1 LRWGDY
7 HELHWWDQYN
17 HEVWERM
24 IEESERRCDNEVE
37 VSDVEPQANDSRQPP
52 EAGKGK

>member
-1 LRWGDY
+1 
-7 HELHWWDQYN
+7 
-17 HEVWERM
+17 M